1 MSVNKGRNKD
11 GRFAKGAPGRPPGAL
26 NRTTRIAQSLLDGEA
41 EGLTR
46 RAIELALAGD
56 ATALKL
62 CLDRVVPAPKGR
74 HVAFELPALKTP
86 ADAVAAAG
94 ALVQAVSRGDLTP
107 GEGAQV
113 MGLIDA
119 YRRTCETADLARR
132 LERLEASVG

>member
-1 MSVNKGRNKD
+1 MSLKNGRNKD
-11 GRFAKGAPGRPPGAL
+11 GRFAKGAPGRPKGAV

-46 RAIELALAGD
+46 RAIELALGGD
-56 ATALKL
+56 PTALKL

-74 HVAFELPALKTP
+74 HVDFPVPALETP

-94 ALVQAVSRGDLTP
+94 AVVQAVSRGDLTP

-119 YRRTCETADLARR
+119 YRRTCETADLAQR
-132 LERLEASVG
+132 LERLEASLG